1 MNSRTVPL
9 LCASGEQPRS
19 RTAYMN
25 TALMSAAMQKIDGNH
40 ANALKLLL
48 YLLSNQ
54 ANGTFAIHESSVMNF
69 TGMTKNRYIASRR
82 YLCERGFIGFE
93 PNARIT
99 INYDAIM
106 ADESDQAE

>member
-1 MNSRTVPL
+1 MNNRAPL
-9 LCASGEQPRS
+9 LNSNGETPRGDEIH
-19 RTAYMN
+19 MN
-25 TALMSAAMQKIDGNH
+25 VALMSAAIRKIEGKNTD
-40 ANALKLLL
+40 ALKLLL

-54 ANGTFAIHESSVMNF
+54 TNGTFAIHESSVMNF
-69 TGMTKNRYIASRR
+69 TGMSQKRYIVSRR

-106 ADESDQAE
+106 ADEPDQAE